1 MKRSAFIGCLLVFCL
16 VLAGCS
22 IQTTQTDPGEAAQEQ
37 ASIPVTKA
45 AKLDINSLPLVDDA
59 SLYRAYDPVDPICF
73 YITVVGGNAADGTD
87 HTFEEVNAY
96 RNLQGMTNVEKIK
109 TEIIFQVGDET
120 GPRSGEVG
128 YSAVGS
134 NATMNVRG
142 RTSTYYP
149 QKSYRIDL
157 YDTAGLWRGQRAI
170 AINKHP
176 GDHTRLRNMLYF
188 EMLQDVPGLT
198 SLRTQFVHVYINDRT
213 DPANKNEFVDHG
225 LYTQVELPNGRFLR
239 NHGLSQNGNLYKANL
254 NEMFRYEDKLRLATD
269 PLYDIAAFSEI
280 LEPKTSQDHS
290 KLLNMLDM
298 LNDFSIPIEEV
309 AQKHF
314 NIDNLT
320 SYLAFNLLMFNPDS
334 NAQNYLLYSPVN
346 SDCWYYICWDGDGAM
361 SWYEDELLQNAWLE
375 SPWTRGVSNYWGVVL
390 FNRLL
395 RTQSFREALIDKVE
409 LLRTM
414 ITPERIA
421 EIIKKYRATVDQFT
435 QSMPDSLHMGIP
447 VSQLEL
453 IYQNMPYDTD
463 RAYENF
469 IQSLTRPMPF
479 YLGDAIAENGQI
491 ALTWEASFDFNSEL
505 LRYDVQIA
513 TDWSFEED
521 TLVYESLGQLLTQA
535 SAPMPKPGIYY
546 WRAGAINESGNT
558 QVAFDQVSTDTGT
571 HGGMRRIEVTADGGV
586 INLR

>member
-1 MKRSAFIGCLLVFCL
+1 MKRSALIGCLLVFCL

-45 AKLDINSLPLVDDA
+45 AKLDISSLPLADDA

-134 NATMNVRG
+134 NATMNMRG

-188 EMLQDVPGLT
+188 ELLQDVPGLT

-298 LNDFSIPIEEV
+298 LNDFSTPIEEV

-346 SDCWYYICWDGDGAM
+346 SDCWYYICWDGDGSL

-421 EIIKKYRATVDQFT
+421 
-435 QSMPDSLHMGIP
+435 
-447 VSQLEL
+447 
-453 IYQNMPYDTD
+453 
-463 RAYENF
+463 
-469 IQSLTRPMPF
+469 
-479 YLGDAIAENGQI
+479 
-491 ALTWEASFDFNSEL
+491 
-505 LRYDVQIA
+505 
-513 TDWSFEED
+513 
-521 TLVYESLGQLLTQA
+521 
-535 SAPMPKPGIYY
+535 
-546 WRAGAINESGNT
+546 
-558 QVAFDQVSTDTGT
+558 
-571 HGGMRRIEVTADGGV
+571 
-586 INLR
+586 

>member
-1 MKRSAFIGCLLVFCL
+1 M
-16 VLAGCS
+16 
-22 IQTTQTDPGEAAQEQ
+22 
-37 ASIPVTKA
+37 
-45 AKLDINSLPLVDDA
+45 
-59 SLYRAYDPVDPICF
+59 
-73 YITVVGGNAADGTD
+73 
-87 HTFEEVNAY
+87 
-96 RNLQGMTNVEKIK
+96 
-109 TEIIFQVGDET
+109 
-120 GPRSGEVG
+120 
-128 YSAVGS
+128 
-134 NATMNVRG
+134 
-142 RTSTYYP
+142 
-149 QKSYRIDL
+149 
-157 YDTAGLWRGQRAI
+157 
-170 AINKHP
+170 
-176 GDHTRLRNMLYF
+176 
-188 EMLQDVPGLT
+188 
-198 SLRTQFVHVYINDRT
+198 
-213 DPANKNEFVDHG
+213 
-225 LYTQVELPNGRFLR
+225 R

-298 LNDFSIPIEEV
+298 LNDFSVPIEEV

-346 SDCWYYICWDGDGAM
+346 SDCWYYICWDGDGSL

-421 EIIKKYRATVDQFT
+421 ENIKKYRATVDQFT

-469 IQSLTRPMPF
+469 IQSLSKPMPF

-491 ALTWEASFDFNSEL
+491 ALSWEASFDFNSEL

>member
-1 MKRSAFIGCLLVFCL
+1 
-16 VLAGCS
+16 
-22 IQTTQTDPGEAAQEQ
+22 
-37 ASIPVTKA
+37 
-45 AKLDINSLPLVDDA
+45 
-59 SLYRAYDPVDPICF
+59 
-73 YITVVGGNAADGTD
+73 
-87 HTFEEVNAY
+87 
-96 RNLQGMTNVEKIK
+96 
-109 TEIIFQVGDET
+109 
-120 GPRSGEVG
+120 
-128 YSAVGS
+128 
-134 NATMNVRG
+134 
-142 RTSTYYP
+142 
-149 QKSYRIDL
+149 
-157 YDTAGLWRGQRAI
+157 
-170 AINKHP
+170 
-176 GDHTRLRNMLYF
+176 
-188 EMLQDVPGLT
+188 MLQDVPGLT

-254 NEMFRYEDKLRLATD
+254 NEMYRYKDKLRLATD

-290 KLLNMLDM
+290 KLLNMLDT
-298 LNDFSIPIEEV
+298 LNNFSTPIEEV

-334 NAQNYLLYSPVN
+334 NAQNYLLYSPVS
-346 SDCWYYICWDGDGAM
+346 SDCWYYVCWDGDGAL
-361 SWYEDELLQNAWLE
+361 SQYEDELLQNAWLE

-421 EIIKKYRATVDQFT
+421 EKIKNYRATVDLFT
-435 QSMPDSLHMGIP
+435 QSMPDALHMGIATD
-447 VSQLEL
+447 QLEL
-453 IYQNMPYDTD
+453 IYRNMPFDTD

-513 TDWSFEED
+513 TDWSFGEE
-521 TLVYESLGQLLTQA
+521 TLVYESPGQLLTQA

-546 WRAGAINESGNT
+546 WRAAAINESGNT
-558 QVAFDQVSTDTGT
+558 QVAFDQVVTDTGA
-571 HGGMRRIEVTADGGV
+571 HGGMRRIEVTADRRV
-586 INLR
+586 INLQ